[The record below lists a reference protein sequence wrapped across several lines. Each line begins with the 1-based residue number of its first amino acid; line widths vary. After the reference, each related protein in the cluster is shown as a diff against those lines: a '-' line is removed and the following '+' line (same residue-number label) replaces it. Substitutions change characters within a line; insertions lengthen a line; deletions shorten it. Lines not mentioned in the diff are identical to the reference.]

1 MLNVIFFVIFVAI
14 LTASIYH
21 LENTGRM
28 DQRWAGICS
37 VVSGVFLMSLVWAD
51 WGFGR
56 LKDERR
62 HFQGIDLPLI
72 GYVSIFISLAIIVI
86 GLLAALEKIQLAPGW
101 SIPGALVAF
110 FGTVF
115 LIICESASRL
125 IPSFIVP
132 KTIRRFTVDVGAGVG
147 VWLCVPVATIAAVSL
162 SGRLPEL
169 TQRSFEAWNGLVINP
184 IRTAIYCCFV
194 LATGFL
200 VGSRYMPWLNIQ
212 TLNNESG
219 IPGWA
224 VPFVGPSTLFAL
236 MFIFVGAGVFF
247 LRHQIYGLI
256 IVGLSTSFLAMI
268 ATMSFTF
275 GTFVDGSISASWV
288 ARFYEDLD
296 MEAAV
301 HRGPGALVMFLSSLG
316 ITVSLASLVDRA

>member
-1 MLNVIFFVIFVAI
+1 
-14 LTASIYH
+14 
-21 LENTGRM
+21 
-28 DQRWAGICS
+28 
-37 VVSGVFLMSLVWAD
+37 
-51 WGFGR
+51 
-56 LKDERR
+56 
-62 HFQGIDLPLI
+62 
-72 GYVSIFISLAIIVI
+72 
-86 GLLAALEKIQLAPGW
+86 
-101 SIPGALVAF
+101 
-110 FGTVF
+110 
-115 LIICESASRL
+115 L
-125 IPSFIVP
+125 IPSLIVP

>member
-72 GYVSIFISLAIIVI
+72 GYVSIFISLVIIVI

-194 LATGFL
+194 LATGLL

-236 MFIFVGAGVFF
+236 MLIFVGAGVFF
-247 LRHQIYGLI
+247 LRHQIYGII

-268 ATMSFTF
+268 ATMRFTF